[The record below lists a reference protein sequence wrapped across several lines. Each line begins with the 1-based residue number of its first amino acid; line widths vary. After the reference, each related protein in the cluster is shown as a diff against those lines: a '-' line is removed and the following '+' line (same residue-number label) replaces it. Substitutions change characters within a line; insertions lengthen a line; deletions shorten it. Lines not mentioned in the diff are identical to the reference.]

1 MFYTQSPAKL
11 LAFSAHFSSMF
22 RVNEPYQTVRKL
34 FLRSFHLLTN
44 SNYLL
49 SIQRR
54 DHNILILHTPTTSHT
69 SQVSSFY
76 AETTITS
83 QETATLHLRKLPPIF
98 PQKPVENFNVNT
110 KSGFWILLCLLILN
124 QSTLLETRN
133 WNRVLQVTCILMSV
147 SLLLLTALNWN

>member
-1 MFYTQSPAKL
+1 MCISYSQCDENSIITETTHFQLCFTVFYTQSPAKL

-76 AETTITS
+76 ADNDH
-83 QETATLHLRKLPPIF
+83 QPRTAILHLRKLPPIF

-110 KSGFWILLCLLILN
+110 KNGF
-124 QSTLLETRN
+124 
-133 WNRVLQVTCILMSV
+133 
-147 SLLLLTALNWN
+147 